1 MKIKNSTPWCNLYS
15 TGSKYNFSIKESRYR
30 HYLFFCSV
38 VLLNLLLIIYTTY
51 AYQFVLTIVV
61 LMMTAMSVLIVKR
74 NAKQLT
80 AFYMNIDENGVC
92 SFESMFENS
101 VVSSSDV
108 SEQFQI
114 LASSRYSFFGCWLD
128 MYSTKLLNNAINKKH
143 IKKQLFIYRDSL
155 SSEDFSRL
163 SQIIR
168 KLKVSI

>member
-1 MKIKNSTPWCNLYS
+1 M
-15 TGSKYNFSIKESRYR
+15 
-30 HYLFFCSV
+30 
-38 VLLNLLLIIYTTY
+38 
-51 AYQFVLTIVV
+51 LTIVV